1 MSSRLIGLIILVI
14 GLAAFG
20 YLWRLGSRGA
30 ASANCPTAT
39 GTVLDSRVDMRF
51 RTGGGDSANRES
63 YLGLVRYRYSVA
75 GQDYESSN
83 RRYPNPGY
91 AMNESE
97 AAAVVARYSVGSVVR
112 VYYNPAKP
120 AEACLETGE
129 HWTAWAGKAIAL
141 VIAAAGAMM
150 LLRG

>member
-1 MSSRLIGLIILVI
+1 MTSRLIGLAILVI

-30 ASANCPTAT
+30 ASANWPTAA
-39 GTVLDSRVDMRF
+39 GTVLDSRIDTRF
-51 RTGGGDSANRES
+51 RTGGGDSANREL
-63 YLGLVRYRYSVA
+63 YLGLVRYRYSVN
-75 GQDYESSN
+75 GHNYESVN
-83 RRYPNPGY
+83 RRFPNPGY
-91 AMNESE
+91 GMSESE
-97 AAAVVARYSVGSVVR
+97 ASAVIARYPVDSVVR
-112 VYYNPAKP
+112 VYYNPDNP

-141 VIAAAGAMM
+141 VIAAAGAMV